1 MRTGSPIPPSAL
13 RNSVSLYQLEDQDAK
28 GHDEPETDSDESEC
42 ESGDDNIS
50 QSEEDEDDNEWS
62 GQNGNLESL
71 VISAVDW
78 DYSLAAFL
86 IPLLHR
92 DFNLALRSK
101 IERWRCS
108 ATSRAS
114 SDGSS
119 DGSPAADHTATELPT
134 GKEGALSRKRRR
146 TNSDDGRQDEKG
158 DEGDDGD
165 EDGEKRGKTDHPPDP
180 PFDSDLLLAC
190 PFHKHNPIK
199 YGAHDNPGAGKK
211 PKYRACAGPGFRS
224 VQRLK

>member
-1 MRTGSPIPPSAL
+1 M
-13 RNSVSLYQLEDQDAK
+13 SLCQPEDQDAK
-28 GHDEPETDSDESEC
+28 AHEDAETDSDESEC
-42 ESGDDNIS
+42 ESGDDSIS
-50 QSEEDEDDNEWS
+50 PSEEDEDDNEWS

-71 VISAVDW
+71 VISAVDR

-101 IERWRCS
+101 IEKWRCS
-108 ATSRAS
+108 ETTRGS

-119 DGSPAADHTATELPT
+119 NGSPGPDHPTTESPA
-134 GKEGALSRKRRR
+134 GNNGAPSRKRRR
-146 TNSDDGRQDEKG
+146 TNSDDGRQEERG
-158 DEGDDGD
+158 DEDDDGD
-165 EDGEKRGKTDHPPDP
+165 EDGEKRGKTGPPPDARL
-180 PFDSDLLLAC
+180 DSDLLLAC

-199 YGAHDNPGAGKK
+199 YGAHSNPGAGKK